1 MPFCQCPSQCSCTF
15 RNRSDGL
22 KTRTVLCNNPEMT
35 SIPNNIPTETL
46 KLVIEK
52 TPIRRVSTQA
62 FSSLSSLEYLWL
74 SCNSISNFNGQS
86 LQDMVTLR
94 ELRLDGNALSS
105 FPWEALSYIPQLR
118 LLDLHGNR
126 LRSFPIQ
133 AIAHIRNI
141 TYLDLSSNRLTTI
154 SSETILTWLSP
165 PLLANPNSPTDN
177 SKLIIGLQDNPWQ
190 CDCRLSELVHFS
202 KIYNPS
208 VAFIDSRLVCSGPE
222 NLSGSLFSDTKLRK
236 CQSPVVHTFKA
247 KMITTVGS
255 TVSLRCETKGNP
267 IPELSWSRQNGGQL
281 NGTVIQD
288 DSDQELRWSTLSLAS
303 SSYEDSGKYVCS
315 ARNLVGSSNAS
326 VSLLVIDSV
335 STSVPMTSSVPK
347 QIKARKMKIQR
358 AAVRNRKLMVRYI
371 DTGTSTMTPTGHN
384 PSAYIDVQSYKI
396 TRNEDSSGII
406 APKVNSLP
414 NELMEDRRSID
425 DPNNMTSNPIST
437 QQEPERIVRSV
448 RVIGDTYHTVTLAW
462 RSPKATNITTFS
474 ILYAIF
480 GEKDMRRINV
490 GPGKTKITIDGLMPQ
505 TKYIAC
511 VCVKGLIPKK
521 KQCVIFSTD
530 EAANASGT
538 QKLINV
544 VVITVACVIA
554 VPLTLIVC
562 CGALKR
568 RFRKFL
574 MKAQKEEYQNDSYVT
589 FESLASG
596 PKPNGTEVE
605 EYLARHNE
613 SNRLLS
619 PRSSS
624 DSEETTKS
632 EPQQNEYFC

>member
-1 MPFCQCPSQCSCTF
+1 GDCYPVCHAGKCV
-15 RNRSDGL
+15 L
-22 KTRTVLCNNPEMT
+22 ITVLCNNPEMT

-154 SSETILTWLSP
+154 SSETILTWLIFSNA
-165 PLLANPNSPTDN
+165 LSPT
-177 SKLIIGLQDNPWQ
+177 GLQDNPWQ

-358 AAVRNRKLMVRYI
+358 AAVRNRKLM
-371 DTGTSTMTPTGHN
+371 
-384 PSAYIDVQSYKI
+384 
-396 TRNEDSSGII
+396 DSSGII